1 MKTIIQSL
9 VISFIIHLIY
19 LLGTVGVSYIKTIFY
34 KPDYPAKVE
43 ILQSKVA
50 FGAVG
55 SPLFFLVSFVIVTMI
70 CGLVIISY
78 RKVISLKK
86 MVGG

>member
-9 VISFIIHLIY
+9 VISIIIHVIY

-34 KPDYPAKVE
+34 KPDYPAEVE

-50 FGAVG
+50 FGTVG
-55 SPLFFLVSFVIVTMI
+55 SPLFFLVSFVIVND
-70 CGLVIISY
+70 LWVSNHF
-78 RKVISLKK
+78 V
-86 MVGG
+86 

>member
-9 VISFIIHLIY
+9 VISIIIHVIY

-34 KPDYPAKVE
+34 KPDYPDKVE

-50 FGAVG
+50 FGGVG
-55 SPLFFLVSFVIVTMI
+55 SPLYFLVSYVLVTLI

-78 RKVISLKK
+78 RKVNSLK
-86 MVGG
+86 